1 MEFIQN
7 SPIYAK
13 FFLGLVAVINPF
25 GVLPVFVNM
34 TNHQPKAERNH
45 TNLITSFSV
54 GVILLVSLFFGKI
67 ILSLFSISINS
78 FRIAGGILIIS
89 IAMTM
94 ISGKLGEDKQNKD
107 EKNADFANMN
117 SIAVVPLAM
126 PILAGPGAIS
136 STIVWASQY
145 SSWFDWIGFSFAII
159 LFSLLCYGLF
169 RSGPTIVN
177 ALGKTG
183 SNVVTRIMGLI
194 LMSLGIESIV
204 VGITK
209 LFPGLIH

>member
-1 MEFIQN
+1 MDFVQN
-7 SPIYAK
+7 LPIYAK

-34 TNHQPKAERNH
+34 TDHLTKAERNH
-45 TNLITSFSV
+45 TNFVTSFSV
-54 GVILLVSLFFGKI
+54 GIILLVSLLFGKM

-89 IAMTM
+89 IALTM
-94 ISGKLGEDKQNKD
+94 ISGKLAEEKQNKD
-107 EKNADFANMN
+107 EKNTDFSNMS

-145 SSWFDWIGFSFAII
+145 NHWSDWLGFSFAII
-159 LFSLLCYGLF
+159 IFALLCYGLF
-169 RSGPTIVN
+169 RSGPSVVKF
-177 ALGKTG
+177 LGKTG
-183 SNVVTRIMGLI
+183 SNVVTRIMGVI

-204 VGITK
+204 VGISN
-209 LFPGLIH
+209 LFPGLLH